1 MDRGWGTVRTTGG
14 ELTVDRDALHHHVSP
29 RKRVNGELA
38 RFRTGTT
45 GQRLSAV
52 GTILGLALF
61 PLAVAFRLTAAA
73 GSADLT
79 VLFPGLITGL
89 TALQFW
95 NQYVRDVRIPRGAVE
110 ELVLDTKHGELTVK
124 HSDEKRHLPTLKSA
138 PYTTTF
144 ELPTDDEVRDLRAL
158 LRSVGLDAADADDA
172 DASEPDPV
180 PCANC
185 GTRVSPDAGWCPS
198 CSSVL
203 GVARATREA

>member
-110 ELVLDTKHGELTVK
+110 ELALDTKHRELTVK